1 MMVGTM
7 SFTMNLTVWGNFEH
21 ETEVK
26 RDFINAYVSF
36 MAVYCKTESRIGY

>member
-1 MMVGTM
+1 MTVGAM
-7 SFTMNLTVWGNFEH
+7 SFSTNMPVWGKFEH

-36 MAVYCKTESRIGY
+36 MGVYSKASSSISN